1 MSAKSSASLFDLSPA
16 HVRAISP
23 YQPGKPITQLAREM
37 GIPVERIVKLAS
49 NENPLGMSPK
59 ARAAVEREIASL
71 ERYPDDFELKS
82 ALAGHHGVGMEH
94 LVIGNGS
101 NDVLDLVARVFL
113 TPGTSAVF
121 SQHAFAVY
129 PLASLSAGAELIAV
143 PAKEFGHDLDAMLA
157 AVRPDTRVVWI
168 ANPNNPTGT
177 FLPAPALLAFLRALP
192 GDVAVVLDEAYTEYL
207 APAERVDT
215 VAWVRDFPNLIVTR
229 TFSKIYGL
237 AGLRVGYGV
246 AEAGVADLM
255 NRVRQPF
262 NCNNLAL
269 AGAAA
274 ALTDHT
280 FLAESYAVNR
290 AGMEQIVAGLKRL
303 GLRHIPSHGNFVT
316 FHVGDGAG
324 VNQRLLK
331 QGVIVRPIAGYG
343 MPEWLR
349 VTIGREADNERFL
362 SALASALP

>member
-1 MSAKSSASLFDLSPA
+1 M
-16 HVRAISP
+16 
-23 YQPGKPITQLAREM
+23 
-37 GIPVERIVKLAS
+37 
-49 NENPLGMSPK
+49 
-59 ARAAVEREIASL
+59 
-71 ERYPDDFELKS
+71 
-82 ALAGHHGVGMEH
+82 
-94 LVIGNGS
+94 
-101 NDVLDLVARVFL
+101 
-113 TPGTSAVF
+113 
-121 SQHAFAVY
+121 
-129 PLASLSAGAELIAV
+129 
-143 PAKEFGHDLDAMLA
+143 
-157 AVRPDTRVVWI
+157 
-168 ANPNNPTGT
+168 
-177 FLPAPALLAFLRALP
+177 LAFLRALP

-269 AGAAA
+269 VAAAA
-274 ALTDHT
+274 ALSDHT
-280 FLAESYAVNR
+280 FIADSYAVNR

-362 SALASALP
+362 SALASALS